1 MHSFNTSLYA
11 AAIALALGASR
22 VDFLGG
28 DPRHSEVAAR
38 LGANV
43 IEGPIP
49 QRLGPYPIT
58 VNASSD
64 RPRLHFALCSTAP
77 DGICS
82 SAGLYFGE
90 DTPIPLMEMYTKGIT
105 FQTGRLHARHVM
117 PRALQLVAEGRIHPE
132 LVTAEVAD
140 WSDAPEA
147 LVAHQAKL
155 VITRQCL
162 GAAT

>member
-1 MHSFNTSLYA
+1 
-11 AAIALALGASR
+11 
-22 VDFLGG
+22 
-28 DPRHSEVAAR
+28 
-38 LGANV
+38 
-43 IEGPIP
+43 
-49 QRLGPYPIT
+49 
-58 VNASSD
+58 
-64 RPRLHFALCSTAP
+64 
-77 DGICS
+77 
-82 SAGLYFGE
+82 
-90 DTPIPLMEMYTKGIT
+90 MEMYTKGIT